1 VTSRASLRWAGAL
14 AAAGFLAGHLPFLV
28 WFLDDID
35 PINFALGVRHYDIA
49 HHQPHPP
56 GYPIV
61 ILLGK
66 LAAWGMSAL
75 GWHPHGD
82 IEAGALAIWGIIGG
96 ALAAFPLALLFAQIE
111 LTGEPAATSDP
122 DPNRNPSAP
131 RRTLLT
137 ARAIGAMA
145 LTLAC
150 PLFWFTAG
158 RPLSDV
164 PGLAAAL
171 VAQALLAM
179 AFARQGEWSRRRL
192 EPGAGAVPSSE
203 IVATGKLIVLGA
215 LLAGVAVGFRSQTA
229 WLTLPVLALVIV
241 DRAGRGAAGALLGSL
256 FTFGIGSLLW
266 FVPMVIATGGPSA
279 YLAALTS
286 QATEDFGG
294 VDMLATSPE
303 PLRRLLL
310 NLIQTFIAPW
320 SSVPLALVVLAL
332 AGVGLIVM
340 AWRSRRGLAWLAA
353 MALPYAVLHLLFQ
366 ENETT
371 RYALPLVPPVVYLA
385 VRGAEALL
393 RRASVVAVAALVIAS
408 LTIGAPALRAYA
420 GGTSPIFHLFD
431 DMSRT
436 PVDAARPPVVVMH
449 RRVSNESRRAREWEG
464 AAFAWPLLPSTRG
477 HEWLEAVKYWREGHA
492 GPVWFIGDPRRTDL
506 ALIDSATRQHVRNYR
521 WPVREASDPIS
532 RFFVRKLP
540 QAFDD
545 PAFVGGARPDEMD
558 WYVFDRPGWFLGEGW
573 ALTPE
578 TSGVAQEDGKG
589 PAQGGVSAYVRRRPD
604 EARLLLGGRNLGAKG
619 EPVARFTAS
628 LDGRVLDTWD
638 VAPEP
643 GFFLHALTLPAG
655 ALSGAGEYAELT
667 VRAEAAPASGSGV
680 DAQAQAQTRPVKAS
694 LEQFDLQSSSS
705 VMFGYDTGWL
715 EAEHNPRTG
724 LSWRWAS
731 GDAALRIWSAG
742 RDVTLRLRAESPL
755 RYFSDAPIVTVRA
768 GQRVLLT
775 FPAQGDLDIAVDVP
789 ADALDAA
796 GGVIAVTTDKTF
808 SPAERQAGVT
818 DRRRLGLRVF
828 DLTITG
834 RADAS
839 SR

>member
-56 GYPIV
+56 GYPIFV
-61 ILLGK
+61 LLGK
-66 LAAWGMSAL
+66 IAAWGMTAL

-82 IEAGALAIWGIIGG
+82 IEAGALAVWGIVFG
-96 ALAAFPLALLFAQIE
+96 ALAAFPLAMLFAQIE
-111 LTGEPAATSDP
+111 QAGAP
-122 DPNRNPSAP
+122 DAGPEANPGAP
-131 RRTLLT
+131 RTRTLLT

-158 RPLSDV
+158 RPLSDL

-171 VAQALLAM
+171 AAQALLAM

-192 EPGAGAVPSSE
+192 EPGAGPVPSSE

-256 FTFGIGSLLW
+256 FTFGIGALLW
-266 FVPMVIATGGPSA
+266 FVPMVVVTGGPSA
-279 YLAALTS
+279 YLAVLTS
-286 QATEDFGG
+286 QATEDFSG

-310 NLIQTFIAPW
+310 NLIQTFVAPW
-320 SSVPLALVVLAL
+320 ASVPLAIVVLAL
-332 AGVGLIVM
+332 AGAGLLVM
-340 AWRSRRGLAWLAA
+340 AWRSRRGLVWLAA
-353 MALPYAVLHLLFQ
+353 MALPYAALHLLFQ

-385 VRGAEALL
+385 VRGADALL
-393 RRASVVAVAALVIAS
+393 RRVSIAAVAALVLAS
-408 LTIGAPALRAYA
+408 LTIGVPALRAYA
-420 GGTSPIFHLFD
+420 EGTSPIFHLFD

-436 PVDAARPPVVVMH
+436 PVDPARPPVVVMH
-449 RRVSNESRRAREWEG
+449 RRVSNESKRAREWAG

-477 HEWLEAVKYWREGHA
+477 HEWFEAVKYWRDGHA
-492 GPVWFIGDPRRTDL
+492 GPVWFVADPRRTDL
-506 ALIDSATRQHVRNYR
+506 ALIDSATRQHVQHYR
-521 WPVREASDPIS
+521 WPVREAADPVS
-532 RFFVRKLP
+532 RFFERKLP

-545 PAFVGGARPDEMD
+545 PAFIGGARPDEMD

-589 PAQGGVSAYVRRRPD
+589 PAQGGVSAFIRRRPD
-604 EARLLLGGRNLGAKG
+604 ETRLLLGGRNLGAKG

-628 LDGRVLDTWD
+628 LDGRVLETWD
-638 VAPEP
+638 AQPDP
-643 GFFLHALTLPAG
+643 GFFLRALTLPAG
-655 ALSGAGEYAELT
+655 ALTGAGDYAELT
-667 VRAEAAPASGSGV
+667 VRAEAAPHGAGTNGANS
-680 DAQAQAQTRPVKAS
+680 QARPVRAS

-705 VMFGYDTGWL
+705 VMFGYDTGWH
-715 EAEHNPRTG
+715 EAEYNPRTG
-724 LSWRWAS
+724 LSWRWSS
-731 GDAALRIWSAG
+731 GSAALRVWSTG

-755 RYFSDAPIVTVRA
+755 RYFPDAPIVTVRA

-775 FPAQGDLDIAVDVP
+775 LPAREDLDIAVNVP
-789 ADALDAA
+789 ADALEAA
-796 GGVIAVTTDKTF
+796 GGVIVVTTDKTF

-818 DRRRLGLRVF
+818 DQRRLGLRVF
-828 DLTITG
+828 DLTISE
-834 RADAS
+834 RADAG